1 MCGINGI
8 VSKITKKEEL
18 IHKMNDRILHRGPNA
33 EGVYVDEKLALGQR
47 RLSIID
53 LVGGNQPIYN
63 KDKSSYIIENITY
76 CKNYDISKYREINA
90 TLFEKNENTIN
101 EITSYEYKEESSI
114 LLDKFLGGK
123 TFKGDYSK
131 SICEKYKKDNLYL
144 EVKVVT
150 FDNKIDLINI
160 PLVMEEKC
168 K

>member
-1 MCGINGI
+1 MKKILFILPIIIFIIVLLICLFIKNNNGYI
-8 VSKITKKEEL
+8 VNNKSYCNE
-18 IHKMNDRILHRGPNA
+18 
-33 EGVYVDEKLALGQR
+33 Y
-47 RLSIID
+47 SIY
-53 LVGGNQPIYN
+53 GNVFYN
-63 KDKSSYIIENITY
+63 KDNNFIIESITY
-76 CKNYDISKYREINA
+76 CKNYDISKYKEINA

-114 LLDKFLGGK
+114 LLDKFLSGK

-160 PLVMEEKC
+160 PIVMEEKC

>member
-1 MCGINGI
+1 MKKRKVKKI
-8 VSKITKKEEL
+8 VFILPIIIFIIVLLICLFIKNNKNNIENSKSYCNE
-18 IHKMNDRILHRGPNA
+18 
-33 EGVYVDEKLALGQR
+33 Y
-47 RLSIID
+47 SIY
-53 LVGGNQPIYN
+53 GNVLYN
-63 KDKSSYIIENITY
+63 KDNNFIIENITY
-76 CKNYDISKYREINA
+76 CKNYDISKYKEINA

-160 PLVMEEKC
+160 PLVMEGKC

>member
-1 MCGINGI
+1 MKKRKVKKIIFILPIIIFII
-8 VSKITKKEEL
+8 VLLTCLFIKNNKSNIVNNKSYCNE
-18 IHKMNDRILHRGPNA
+18 
-33 EGVYVDEKLALGQR
+33 Y
-47 RLSIID
+47 SIY
-53 LVGGNQPIYN
+53 GNVLYN
-63 KDKSSYIIENITY
+63 KDNNFIIENITY
-76 CKNYDISKYREINA
+76 CKNYDISKYKEINA

-114 LLDKFLGGK
+114 LLDNFLKNK
-123 TFKGDYSK
+123 TFKSEYSK

>member
-1 MCGINGI
+1 MKKRKVKKIVFILPIIIFIIVLLICLFIKNNNGDI
-8 VSKITKKEEL
+8 VNNKSYCNE
-18 IHKMNDRILHRGPNA
+18 
-33 EGVYVDEKLALGQR
+33 Y
-47 RLSIID
+47 SIY
-53 LVGGNQPIYN
+53 GNVLYN

-131 SICEKYKKDNLYL
+131 GI
-144 EVKVVT
+144 
-150 FDNKIDLINI
+150 
-160 PLVMEEKC
+160 
-168 K
+168 

>member
-1 MCGINGI
+1 MKKIKAKKISFILLIIIFII
-8 VSKITKKEEL
+8 VLL
-18 IHKMNDRILHRGPNA
+18 ICLFIKNNKGNIVNNKSYCN
-33 EGVYVDEKLALGQR
+33 EY
-47 RLSIID
+47 SIY
-53 LVGGNQPIYN
+53 GNVLYN
-63 KDKSSYIIENITY
+63 KDNDFIIENITY
-76 CKNYDISKYREINA
+76 CKNYDISRYKEINA

-114 LLDKFLGGK
+114 LLDIFLKNK
-123 TFKGDYSK
+123 TFKSEYSK

-160 PLVMEEKC
+160 PLVMEGKC

>member
-1 MCGINGI
+1 MKKRKVKKIVFILPIIIFIIVLLICLFIKNNNGDI
-8 VSKITKKEEL
+8 VNNKSYCNE
-18 IHKMNDRILHRGPNA
+18 
-33 EGVYVDEKLALGQR
+33 Y
-47 RLSIID
+47 SIY
-53 LVGGNQPIYN
+53 GNVLYN

-76 CKNYDISKYREINA
+76 CKNYDISKYRVINA

-131 SICEKYKKDNLYL
+131 GICEKYKKDNLYL

-160 PLVMEEKC
+160 PLVMEGKC

>member
-1 MCGINGI
+1 MANVI
-8 VSKITKKEEL
+8 VIGGGAAGMMAAITAVSQG
-18 IHKMNDRILHRGPNA
+18 HN
-33 EGVYVDEKLALGQR
+33 V
-47 RLSIID
+47 
-53 LVGGNQPIYN
+53 
-63 KDKSSYIIENITY
+63 
-76 CKNYDISKYREINA
+76 

-131 SICEKYKKDNLYL
+131 GICEKYKKDNLYL

-160 PLVMEEKC
+160 PLVMEGKC
-168 K
+168 KW

>member
-1 MCGINGI
+1 MKKRKVKKIVFILPIIIFIIVLLICLFIKNNNGDI
-8 VSKITKKEEL
+8 VNNKSYCNE
-18 IHKMNDRILHRGPNA
+18 
-33 EGVYVDEKLALGQR
+33 Y
-47 RLSIID
+47 SIY
-53 LVGGNQPIYN
+53 GNVLYN
-63 KDKSSYIIENITY
+63 KDNNFIIENITY
-76 CKNYDISKYREINA
+76 CKNYDISKYKEINA

-101 EITSYEYKEESSI
+101 EITSYKYKEESSI

>member
-1 MCGINGI
+1 MKKIKVKKILFILLIIIFIIILLICLFIKNNKGNI
-8 VSKITKKEEL
+8 VNNKSYCNE
-18 IHKMNDRILHRGPNA
+18 
-33 EGVYVDEKLALGQR
+33 Y
-47 RLSIID
+47 SIY
-53 LVGGNQPIYN
+53 GNVLYN
-63 KDKSSYIIENITY
+63 KDNNFIIENITY
-76 CKNYDISKYREINA
+76 CKNYDISKYKEINA

-101 EITSYEYKEESSI
+101 EITSYKYKEESSI
-114 LLDKFLGGK
+114 LLDNFLKNK
-123 TFKGDYSK
+123 TFKSEYSK

>member
-1 MCGINGI
+1 MKKIKVKKILFILLIIIFII
-8 VSKITKKEEL
+8 VLL
-18 IHKMNDRILHRGPNA
+18 ICLFIKNNKDNIENNKSYCN
-33 EGVYVDEKLALGQR
+33 EY
-47 RLSIID
+47 SIY
-53 LVGGNQPIYN
+53 GNVLYN
-63 KDKSSYIIENITY
+63 KDNDFIIENITY
-76 CKNYDISKYREINA
+76 CKNYDISKYKEINA

-114 LLDKFLGGK
+114 LLDKFLSGK